1 MIRIRFISQ
10 QPLEVLGQV
19 RFYGDVLEVEDPDVA
34 ADLLRRADVFERED
48 ALDD

>member
-19 RFYGDVLEVEDPDVA
+19 RSYGDILEVDDPEVT
-34 ADLLRRADVFERED
+34 ADLLRRSTVFERED
-48 ALDD
+48 ARDD